1 MRRHK
6 RDGQLAR
13 YRDAEDPDFIAALPP
28 KNVAVVVSTLRDR
41 VMDRSLLQGP
51 KQLGFRGKVAV
62 PASTR
67 TEAEELRRDG
77 VELVLV
83 PYSDAANEAPT
94 NLSGNAV
101 SALRPVFEESTDETV
116 QQHPVPCRRPI
127 P

>member
-83 PYSDAANEAPT
+83 PYSDAANEAPDQ
-94 NLSGNAV
+94 LVG
-101 SALRPVFEESTDETV
+101 
-116 QQHPVPCRRPI
+116 QCRLCASSSL
-127 P
+127 